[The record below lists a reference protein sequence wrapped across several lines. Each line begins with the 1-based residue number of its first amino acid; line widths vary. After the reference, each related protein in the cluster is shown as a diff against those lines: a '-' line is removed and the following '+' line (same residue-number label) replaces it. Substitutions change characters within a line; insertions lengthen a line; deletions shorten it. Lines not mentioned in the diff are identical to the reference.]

1 MPDPTQD
8 FSGVWNANDKIR
20 SAAKWLLASS
30 AAVGAALLAGSQLSN
45 IGKLAPSEGR
55 FWWAIAGSV
64 VGLVAVIVAIWL
76 ATRILLP
83 ITVTIDQMVR
93 QWEHPKQDLAPAV
106 RFFKNDTSYLEDY
119 GSTPEGL
126 KDQQKQTEDRL
137 TAAGQRRDQPAIDA
151 GLVDRANLAAA
162 VLQFEQLAQY
172 KVLEGRF
179 RRTLRWLIL
188 VTAMAAAGIVVFAW
202 ASNPP
207 ATPPP
212 VAVLTN
218 ATLVHANLRDADLDN
233 AVLDHANL
241 TGADLTGAD
250 LRHASLVGVTWHDTT
265 CPDGTNSDR
274 AGGTCAGHLT
284 AETAGRP

>member
-1 MPDPTQD
+1 MPDPAQD
-8 FSGVWNANDKIR
+8 YSGLWNANDKIR
-20 SAAKWLLASS
+20 SAAKWLIASS

-64 VGLVAVIVAIWL
+64 VGLVAVLIAIWL

-93 QWEHPKQDLAPAV
+93 KWDNPTRDLKPAV
-106 RFFKNDTSYLEDY
+106 NFFINDTSYLHEY
-119 GSTPEGL
+119 GNSPQGL
-126 KDQQKQTEDRL
+126 KDEQEKTEREL
-137 TAAGQRRDQPAIDA
+137 KIAGNQGDQSAVDA
-151 GLVDRANLAAA
+151 GLIDRADLAGT
-162 VLQFEQLAQY
+162 VLQFEQLAQH

-188 VTAMAAAGIVVFAW
+188 VTALAAAGIVVFAW

-207 ATPPP
+207 AAPPP

-218 ATLVHANLRDADLDN
+218 ANLAHANLRDTDLDN

-274 AGGTCAGHLT
+274 VGGTCAGHLT
-284 AETAGRP
+284 TEAEK